1 MYFYCLHLIVFIV
14 ICFGD
19 FGICALG
26 GSSFFGLY
34 FFVL

>member
-1 MYFYCLHLIVFIV
+1 MHLIVFIV

-26 GSSFFGLY
+26 GSSFLGFIFLPY
-34 FFVL
+34 SVQCN